1 MIRILYFTG
10 AGEIRTD
17 VTPEAL
23 PALLQDEEGLVWL
36 DLLEESAETCMP
48 ILRDIFDFHPLAI
61 DDALEESHV
70 PKIDDWGEYLYL
82 VLHAVSYDLQD
93 NDISTLELDVFL
105 GLHYLVT
112 HQTTPLDAVDRVWTA
127 CQRDERHLRQGS
139 SHLLYQLADE
149 LVADYM
155 PVVENIDVAI
165 DDIEDRVFDNP
176 ATSVLQQIFG
186 LKRTLL
192 TLRRIIG
199 PQREV
204 LNKLGRGDY
213 AVIPPGYGVFFRDV
227 YDHLVR
233 LYDIV
238 DSLRDLV
245 GGALDTY
252 LSVIN
257 NRLNEVMRTLT
268 VITTMFM
275 PISFLASFFGMN
287 FFQPFFALHVW
298 TGRAAFVG
306 LLVLMLILPVSM
318 YLWMRKRAWM

>member
-1 MIRILYFTG
+1 MIRILYFTSDG
-10 AGEIRTD
+10 KIRTD
-17 VTPEAL
+17 VALEAL
-23 PALLQDEEGLVWL
+23 PGLLQDEGGLLWL
-36 DLLEESAETCMP
+36 DLCVEPPEVCAP
-48 ILRDIFDFHPLAI
+48 ILRDVFGFHPLAI

-70 PKIDDWGEYLYL
+70 PKIDDWSEYLYL
-82 VLHAVSYDLQD
+82 VLHAVTYDPRG
-93 NDISTLELDVFL
+93 NRIITLELDVFL
-105 GLHYLVT
+105 GSHYLVT
-112 HQTTPLDAVDRVWTA
+112 HQKTPLDAVDRVWTA
-127 CQRDERHLRQGS
+127 CQRDERHLRKGA
-139 SHLLYQLADE
+139 SHLLYELADE

-155 PVVENIDVAI
+155 PVVEKIDVAI

-176 ATSVLQQIFG
+176 AASVLQQIFG

-204 LNKLGRGDY
+204 LNKLGRSDY
-213 AVIPPGYGVFFRDV
+213 AVIPPDYGVFFRDV

-245 GGALDTY
+245 SGALDTY

-257 NRLNEVMRTLT
+257 NRMNEVMKTLT

-275 PISFLASFFGMN
+275 PISFLAGFFGMN
-287 FFQPFFALHVW
+287 FFAANPPQDSW
-298 TGRAAFVG
+298 TLPIVFYSTLG
-306 LLVLMLILPVSM
+306 LMLLIPVIM
-318 YLWMRKRAWM
+318 YFWMRRRTWV